1 MELKQI
7 YDIKG
12 LKLKFGSK
20 KALEINTLKF
30 HNGLIYGVC
39 GNFGSGKSSLL
50 KVLSGLQKESGGDV
64 LFQGEKFKTNFFG
77 NIKKH
82 KEIQYIHVEMFNES
96 SGLLASYLKN
106 NSTVEQ
112 FLKGMF
118 SSKINQIKSRHFKHF
133 SLEHL
138 WKIPINKLSDGEKH
152 WLKIV
157 VGVEKDPRVLII
169 DDYGLHLDPKN
180 EIILRKRLMKM
191 NNILGTTII
200 LSSSND
206 YFVKQFANVVI
217 YLDNGHVSKV
227 RKGYKRNSFS
237 KNKNR
242 TNKK

>member
-7 YDIKG
+7 YDISG

-50 KVLSGLQKESGGDV
+50 KILSGIQKESNGDV
-64 LFQGEKFKTNFFG
+64 LYQGSKFKTGFFG
-77 NIKKH
+77 GIKKH
-82 KEIQYIHVEMFNES
+82 KEIQYIHAEMFKES
-96 SGLLASYLKN
+96 
-106 NSTVEQ
+106 STVEQ
-112 FLKGMF
+112 FLKSMF
-118 SSKINQIKSRHFKHF
+118 SSKIKQIQTRHFKHF

-138 WKIPINKLSDGEKH
+138 WKTPIGKLSDGEKH

-180 EIILRKRLMKM
+180 EMILRKKLTKM

-200 LSSSND
+200 LSSTND

-227 RKGYKRNSFS
+227 RKGYKCNSFNKIKH
-237 KNKNR
+237 KNK
-242 TNKK
+242 K

>member
-7 YDIKG
+7 YDISG

-50 KVLSGLQKESGGDV
+50 KVLSGLQKESKGDI
-64 LFQGEKFKTNFFG
+64 LYQGAKFKTGFFG
-77 NIKKH
+77 GIKKH
-82 KEIQYIHVEMFNES
+82 KEIQYIHVDMLKES
-96 SGLLASYLKN
+96 
-106 NSTVEQ
+106 STVEQ
-112 FLKGMF
+112 FLKSMF
-118 SSKINQIKSRHFKHF
+118 SSKIKQIQSRHFKHF

-138 WKIPINKLSDGEKH
+138 WKTPIGKLSDGEKH

-169 DDYGLHLDPKN
+169 DDYALHLDPKN
-180 EIILRKRLMKM
+180 EMILRKKLMKM

-200 LSSSND
+200 LS
-206 YFVKQFANVVI
+206 
-217 YLDNGHVSKV
+217 
-227 RKGYKRNSFS
+227 
-237 KNKNR
+237 
-242 TNKK
+242 